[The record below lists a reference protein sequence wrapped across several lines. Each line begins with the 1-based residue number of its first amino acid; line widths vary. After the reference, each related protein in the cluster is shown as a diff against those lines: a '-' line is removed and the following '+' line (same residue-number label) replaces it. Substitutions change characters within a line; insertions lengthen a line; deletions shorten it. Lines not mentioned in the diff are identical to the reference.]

1 MDMEASKSPMARSP
15 ATRRHGAA
23 TVLLLALLAGPIG
36 LSQPFPPDAA
46 HAKEGGAGKS
56 EGKGK
61 GNANGNA
68 NGKGNGKGNANGAA
82 KGAGQGSN
90 NGKGKGSGS
99 GQGAGQASGAGKSSG
114 AGSSAR
120 AAGSGGSGGSS
131 GQPSSGGQAVNPS
144 TRDRVKVD
152 GPNVE
157 VLHRNGM
164 KETVTD
170 GRYEMKDSR
179 GRTIVNRPATG
190 ADTTRLRGMRG

>member
-1 MDMEASKSPMARSP
+1 MDMEASKSGWRDSLAI
-15 ATRRHGAA
+15 RRHRAA

-36 LSQPFPPDAA
+36 LSPLFPPDAA

-68 NGKGNGKGNANGAA
+68 NGKGNGKGNANGPA

-90 NGKGKGSGS
+90 NGKAKGSGS
-99 GQGAGQASGAGKSSG
+99 GQGAGQDGRWQELGRRQQRSAGG
-114 AGSSAR
+114 
-120 AAGSGGSGGSS
+120 GGSGGSA
-131 GQPSSGGQAVNPS
+131 GKAPPSGGQAVNSS

-152 GPNVE
+152 GSNVE
-157 VLHRNGM
+157 VLHGNGM
-164 KETVTD
+164 KEAVTD

-190 ADTTRLRGMRG
+190 ADRTRLRGMRG